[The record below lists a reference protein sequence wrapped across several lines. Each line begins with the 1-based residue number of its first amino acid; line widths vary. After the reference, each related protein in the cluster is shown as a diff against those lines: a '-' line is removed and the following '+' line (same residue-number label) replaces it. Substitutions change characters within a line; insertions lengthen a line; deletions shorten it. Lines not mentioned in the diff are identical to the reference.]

1 MLAVRA
7 PGRLGRHDRADR
19 RAEHCAWTGRA
30 GTRRVG
36 GHAVVIGASVAGL
49 LAARALAGA
58 YERVT
63 LVERDALPPIGEG
76 RPAVPQGSH
85 AHVLLAS
92 GQRALEA
99 LLPGTTAELDAAGA
113 QSCESMRE
121 IRLRRRRPRA
131 DARRAVGAD
140 VLLASRP
147 LIEGHIRRRVLALP
161 NVAVRERCDAVDL
174 LTSPDRR
181 AGDRRAGPGPE
192 RRRRRGGPRR
202 RPRPRRERARRA
214 RPRLA
219 RGAGVPAS
227 RRRSAWRSTCGT

>member
-1 MLAVRA
+1 MTERTGGQSSAV
-7 PGRLGRHDRADR
+7 GGAD
-19 RAEHCAWTGRA
+19 GA
-30 GTRRVG
+30 GGPRRVG

-63 LVERDALPPIGEG
+63 LVERDALPPAGEG

-99 LLPGTTAELDAAGA
+99 LLPGTAAELAAAGA
-113 QSCESMRE
+113 QSCKALRE
-121 IRLRRRRPRA
+121 IRLVVAGHELTR
-131 DARRAVGAD
+131 DAPGAD

-161 NVAVRERCDAVDL
+161 NVTVRERCDAVDL
-174 LTSPDRR
+174 LTSSDRR
-181 AGDRRAGPGPE
+181 RVTGVRVRGGARAAGTRPAPGRPSPPTSSSPRAGAPRASPPGS
-192 RRRRRGGPRR
+192 RRWGTR
-202 RPRPRRERARRA
+202 
-214 RPRLA
+214 
-219 RGAGVPAS
+219 S

>member
-1 MLAVRA
+1 MTERTGGQSSAV
-7 PGRLGRHDRADR
+7 GG
-19 RAEHCAWTGRA
+19 A
-30 GTRRVG
+30 GGPRRVG

-99 LLPGTTAELDAAGA
+99 LLPGTAAELAAAGA
-113 QSCESMRE
+113 QSCEALRE
-121 IRLRRRRPRA
+121 IRLVVAGHELTR
-131 DARRAVGAD
+131 DALGAD

-147 LIEGHIRRRVLALP
+147 LLEGHIRRRVLALP

-174 LTSPDRR
+174 LTSADHRR
-181 AGDRRAGPGPE
+181 VTGVRV
-192 RRRRRGGPRR
+192 RGQSGKGGG
-202 RPRPRRERARRA
+202 EALAADLVLAASGRRA
-214 RPRLA
+214 RPPGSR
-219 RGAGVPAS
+219 RWGTRS